1 MDELLAIVTEAV
13 READET
19 FKRTGGGTR
28 HWVRDCFFPALA
40 DREVILTDSPVST
53 EVLDYIIALENRVAL
68 LEKQRFE
75 IGPLK
80 ETYEAVQ
87 KTRPDWWPDLGDEV
101 ENKTRTVGGVVY
113 ARQGGS
119 ISFRDEHHI
128 NYRMNFNDIV
138 ITRRKHG

>member
-1 MDELLAIVTEAV
+1 MDKLLAIVTEAV

-40 DREVILTDSPVST
+40 DREVILTDSPVPT

-80 ETYEAVQ
+80 DTFEAVQ
-87 KTRPDWWPDLGDEV
+87 KTRPDWWPNVGDEV
-101 ENKTRTVGGVVY
+101 ECNTRTVGGVVY
-113 ARQGGS
+113 ARQGRM

-128 NYRMNFNDIV
+128 NYRMDVKDVI
-138 ITRRKHG
+138 ITRRKNG